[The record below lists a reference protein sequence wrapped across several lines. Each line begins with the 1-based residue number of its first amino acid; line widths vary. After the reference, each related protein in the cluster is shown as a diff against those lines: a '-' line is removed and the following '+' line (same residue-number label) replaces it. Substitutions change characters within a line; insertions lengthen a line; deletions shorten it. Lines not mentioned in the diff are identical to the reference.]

1 MLTLA
6 HVAVGGN
13 LHIARADG
21 ILTDVSSLMTVNL
34 ISTVMQ

>member
-1 MLTLA
+1 LTLV
-6 HVAVGGN
+6 HLAVGGN
-13 LHIARADG
+13 FHIARADG